1 MEPAAAVEQA
11 ASRLMPRWP
20 PSARPYG
27 AELSTAGILTV
38 LLGMT
43 ALTYL
48 LVWAMPQGLNATGF
62 AGRLAVI
69 HCLELAL
76 WLSIVGLLGWWRAAG
91 LAASSASP
99 WGIVP
104 ITAFCL
110 ATLLAAR
117 LPDAVPYGAGYLVF
131 VISDCLGA
139 IREEVAFR
147 GFLLH
152 GLTRR
157 LGGTSAALVGSM
169 LFAAYHVPRYVREQ
183 IPLTE
188 MAALLLVAFGVGVFL
203 CRVRAETGS
212 IWIPAAIH
220 TLWNLLVGVGNWV
233 FPDGD
238 PPFGYSALQ
247 AAPFAV
253 GIVMALLLLMPR
265 RGTGAAK
272 PLQQTA

>member
-1 MEPAAAVEQA
+1 MEPVVAVEPA
-11 ASRLMPRWP
+11 ASRLVPRWP
-20 PSARPYG
+20 HSARPHG
-27 AELSTAGILTV
+27 VDLSATGILTI

-43 ALTYL
+43 ALAYL
-48 LVWAMPQGLNATGF
+48 LIWALPQGLNATGV

-69 HCLELAL
+69 HGLELAL

-91 LAASSASP
+91 LAAGSASP

-104 ITAFCL
+104 VTAFCL
-110 ATLLAAR
+110 AILLGAR
-117 LPDAVPYGAGYLVF
+117 LTDALPYGAGYLFF

-169 LFAAYHVPRYVREQ
+169 LFAVYHVPRYLREQ

-220 TLWNLLVGVGNWV
+220 TFWNVLVGVGIWV

-238 PPFGYSALQ
+238 PAFGFRALQ

-253 GIVMALLLLMPR
+253 GIVMALLLLMPQR
-265 RGTGAAK
+265 GAAATK
-272 PLQQTA
+272 PLQQTV